1 MSALHVIALG
11 GCIICTTIAQLCMK
25 YGAVKSASVQKS
37 LMNPLVLFAY
47 GLFGIVTVLS
57 VFVMQQIELKV
68 VNAWTGMTYIL
79 VVLGSLG
86 LLGERM
92 QRLQWLGVLLVFC
105 GMGLF
110 FLA

>member
-47 GLFGIVTVLS
+47 GLFGIVTVLF
-57 VFVMQQIELKV
+57 VYVMQQIELKV
-68 VNAWTGMTYIL
+68 VNAWTATTYIL
-79 VVLGSLG
+79 VIMGSIKLF
-86 LLGERM
+86 GERVL
-92 QRLQWLGVLLVFC
+92 RLQWLGVALVLC
-105 GMGLF
+105 GMGF
-110 FLA
+110 FFII